1 MTIKYPVFTEKNF
14 KGLVYCDYWDNL
26 LWGLAR
32 QGVQCTACSDK
43 VIQCRPPRR
52 WSPDSLSV
60 TDSEPDSISK
70 YSTSKTNTTRP
81 SLDSLR
87 YLDDENITRKPRS
100 TSNLYDD
107 IPSRS
112 LKNIDE
118 PLKSP
123 TLLTNNKPYRKSI
136 KYQLQKS
143 SKADHNMSPQATAKA
158 FTRLRI
164 GLNPQQRASFVLM
177 PRYDEKT
184 SEYYEN
190 LEQMQHTFVFFI
202 RLYDNL
208 AYHLN
213 HISLDSFTYKIL
225 FVLSGCMSLI
235 LFYTGKN
242 IIVLMGL
249 LVLLNKTWVGSV
261 VEAILIFVAELL
273 QTCFDIL
280 QKLNYSTTTPEKKSI
295 IEISVYENQRWWAGI
310 GYTSQ
315 MLRSE
320 RTSWSNLTGSEPL
333 PPKDDIPPPA
343 HYVWKDEWHLDT
355 NGPWVDEVL
364 DIGKFDCITSSIHE
378 Y

>member
-1 MTIKYPVFTEKNF
+1 MIY
-14 KGLVYCDYWDNL
+14 
-26 LWGLAR
+26 
-32 QGVQCTACSDK
+32 
-43 VIQCRPPRR
+43 I
-52 WSPDSLSV
+52 
-60 TDSEPDSISK
+60 
-70 YSTSKTNTTRP
+70 
-81 SLDSLR
+81 
-87 YLDDENITRKPRS
+87 
-100 TSNLYDD
+100 LY
-107 IPSRS
+107 
-112 LKNIDE
+112 K
-118 PLKSP
+118 
-123 TLLTNNKPYRKSI
+123 
-136 KYQLQKS
+136 
-143 SKADHNMSPQATAKA
+143 
-158 FTRLRI
+158 RI

-315 MLRSE
+315 VIIYYSYIVSLIF
-320 RTSWSNLTGSEPL
+320 LF
-333 PPKDDIPPPA
+333 K
-343 HYVWKDEWHLDT
+343 
-355 NGPWVDEVL
+355 
-364 DIGKFDCITSSIHE
+364 
-378 Y
+378 

>member
-1 MTIKYPVFTEKNF
+1 MIY
-14 KGLVYCDYWDNL
+14 
-26 LWGLAR
+26 
-32 QGVQCTACSDK
+32 
-43 VIQCRPPRR
+43 I
-52 WSPDSLSV
+52 
-60 TDSEPDSISK
+60 
-70 YSTSKTNTTRP
+70 
-81 SLDSLR
+81 
-87 YLDDENITRKPRS
+87 
-100 TSNLYDD
+100 LY
-107 IPSRS
+107 
-112 LKNIDE
+112 K
-118 PLKSP
+118 
-123 TLLTNNKPYRKSI
+123 
-136 KYQLQKS
+136 
-143 SKADHNMSPQATAKA
+143 
-158 FTRLRI
+158 RI
-164 GLNPQQRASFVLM
+164 GLKPQQRASFVLM

-190 LEQMQHTFVFFI
+190 LEQMQHAFVFFI

-242 IIVLMGL
+242 VIVLMGL

-280 QKLNYSTTTPEKKSI
+280 QKLNYNTTTPEKKSM

-355 NGPWVDEVL
+355 NGPWIDEVL
-364 DIGKFDCITSSIHE
+364 DIAVN
-378 Y
+378 

>member
-1 MTIKYPVFTEKNF
+1 MTIKYHVFTEKNF
-14 KGLVYCDYWDNL
+14 KGLVYCDYCDNL

-32 QGVQCTACSDK
+32 QGVQCTECGYNCHIACSDK

-364 DIGKFDCITSSIHE
+364 DIAVN
-378 Y
+378 